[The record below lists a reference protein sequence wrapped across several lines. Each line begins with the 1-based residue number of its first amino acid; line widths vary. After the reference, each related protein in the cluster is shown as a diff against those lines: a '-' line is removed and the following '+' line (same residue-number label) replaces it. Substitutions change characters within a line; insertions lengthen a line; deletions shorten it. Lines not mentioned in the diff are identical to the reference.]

1 MNHHKKRNEKTEF
14 FMSGL
19 MMKKMHAKE
28 GTQRSSKGSPCE
40 ECGFPDAP
48 GAMDGFPLVDAVE
61 NACDGIEDEEE
72 GKDAHTGHDDALRG
86 ISLRK
91 QPDER
96 EVLREGSFGIL
107 PR

>member
-1 MNHHKKRNEKTEF
+1 MNHRKKRDEEAEF
-14 FMSGL
+14 LMPGL

-28 GTQRSSKGSPCE
+28 SPQRSSKGSPCE
-40 ECGFPDAP
+40 ECDFPDAP
-48 GAMDGFPLVDAVE
+48 GAMDGFPLVYAVE
-61 NACDGIEDEEE
+61 NACDGIEEE
-72 GKDAHTGHDDALRG
+72 GKDGHTGHDDALRG

>member
-1 MNHHKKRNEKTEF
+1 
-14 FMSGL
+14 
-19 MMKKMHAKE
+19 
-28 GTQRSSKGSPCE
+28 
-40 ECGFPDAP
+40 
-48 GAMDGFPLVDAVE
+48 MDGFPLVDAVE

-72 GKDAHTGHDDALRG
+72 GKDAHTGHDDALKV

-96 EVLREGSFGIL
+96 EVLQEGSFCIL

>member
-1 MNHHKKRNEKTEF
+1 
-14 FMSGL
+14 
-19 MMKKMHAKE
+19 MHAKE
-28 GTQRSSKGSPCE
+28 SPQSSSKGSPCE

-72 GKDAHTGHDDALRG
+72 GKDAHTGHDDALKV

>member
-14 FMSGL
+14 LMPGL

-28 GTQRSSKGSPCE
+28 SPQRSSKGSPCE
-40 ECGFPDAP
+40 ECDFPDAP

-72 GKDAHTGHDDALRG
+72 GKDGHTGHDDALRG

-96 EVLREGSFGIL
+96 EVLQEGSFGIL

>member
-1 MNHHKKRNEKTEF
+1 MNHHKKRDEETEF
-14 FMSGL
+14 LMPGL

-28 GTQRSSKGSPCE
+28 SPQRSSKGSPCE
-40 ECGFPDAP
+40 KCDFSDAP

-72 GKDAHTGHDDALRG
+72 GKDAHTGHDDALKV

-96 EVLREGSFGIL
+96 EVLREGSLCIL

>member
-14 FMSGL
+14 LMPGL

-28 GTQRSSKGSPCE
+28 SPQRSSKGSPCE
-40 ECGFPDAP
+40 ECDFPDAP
-48 GAMDGFPLVDAVE
+48 SAMDGFPLIDTVE

-72 GKDAHTGHDDALRG
+72 GKDGHTGHDDALRG

-96 EVLREGSFGIL
+96 EVLREGSFCIL

>member
-1 MNHHKKRNEKTEF
+1 MNHHKKRDKKTEF
-14 FMSGL
+14 LMPGL

-28 GTQRSSKGSPCE
+28 GPQRSSKGSPCE
-40 ECGFPDAP
+40 ECDFPDAP

-61 NACDGIEDEEE
+61 NACDGIEDE
-72 GKDAHTGHDDALRG
+72 GKDGHTGHDDALRG

-96 EVLREGSFGIL
+96 EVLQEGSFCIL

>member
-1 MNHHKKRNEKTEF
+1 MNHRKKRDEEAEF

-28 GTQRSSKGSPCE
+28 SPQSSSKGSPCE
-40 ECGFPDAP
+40 KRDFPDAL

-72 GKDAHTGHDDALRG
+72 GKDGHTGHDDALRG

-96 EVLREGSFGIL
+96 EVLREGSLCIL

>member
-14 FMSGL
+14 LMPGL
-19 MMKKMHAKE
+19 MMKQMHAKE
-28 GTQRSSKGSPCE
+28 SSQRSPKGSPCE
-40 ECGFPDAP
+40 ECGFSDAP
-48 GAMDGFPLVDAVE
+48 GAMDGFPLVGAVE

-72 GKDAHTGHDDALRG
+72 GKDGHTGHDDALRG

-96 EVLREGSFGIL
+96 EVLREGSFCIL

>member
-1 MNHHKKRNEKTEF
+1 MNHRKKRDEEAEF
-14 FMSGL
+14 LMSGL

-28 GTQRSSKGSPCE
+28 SPQRSSKGSPCK
-40 ECGFPDAP
+40 ECDFPNAP

-72 GKDAHTGHDDALRG
+72 GKDGHTGHDDALRG

-96 EVLREGSFGIL
+96 EVLQEGSFGIL

>member
-1 MNHHKKRNEKTEF
+1 MNHRKKRDEEAEF

-40 ECGFPDAP
+40 ECDFSDAP

-72 GKDAHTGHDDALRG
+72 GKDGHTGHDDALRG

-96 EVLREGSFGIL
+96 GVLRGGSFCIL

>member
-1 MNHHKKRNEKTEF
+1 MNHHKKRNEETEF
-14 FMSGL
+14 LMPGL

-28 GTQRSSKGSPCE
+28 SPQRSSKGSPCE
-40 ECGFPDAP
+40 ESDFPDAP

-72 GKDAHTGHDDALRG
+72 GKDGHTGHDDALRG

-96 EVLREGSFGIL
+96 EVLREGSLCIL

>member
-1 MNHHKKRNEKTEF
+1 MNHHKKRDEETEF
-14 FMSGL
+14 LMPGL

-28 GTQRSSKGSPCE
+28 SPQRSSKGSPCE
-40 ECGFPDAP
+40 ECDFPDAP
-48 GAMDGFPLVDAVE
+48 GAMDGFPLVDAIE
-61 NACDGIEDEEE
+61 DACDGIEDKEE
-72 GKDAHTGHDDALRG
+72 GKDGHTGHDDALRG

>member
-1 MNHHKKRNEKTEF
+1 MNHHKKRDEETEF
-14 FMSGL
+14 LMPGL

-28 GTQRSSKGSPCE
+28 SPQRSSKGSPCE
-40 ECGFPDAP
+40 ECDFPDAP
-48 GAMDGFPLVDAVE
+48 GAMDGFPLVDAIE
-61 NACDGIEDEEE
+61 DACDGIEDEEE

-96 EVLREGSFGIL
+96 EVLQEGSFGIL

>member
-1 MNHHKKRNEKTEF
+1 MNHHKKRDEETEF
-14 FMSGL
+14 LMPSL
-19 MMKKMHAKE
+19 MMKKMHTKE
-28 GTQRSSKGSPCE
+28 SPQRSSKGSPCE
-40 ECGFPDAP
+40 ECDFPDAP

-61 NACDGIEDEEE
+61 NACDGIEDKEE
-72 GKDAHTGHDDALRG
+72 GKDGHTGHDDALRG

-96 EVLREGSFGIL
+96 EVLRGGSFCIL

>member
-1 MNHHKKRNEKTEF
+1 MNHHKKRDEETEF
-14 FMSGL
+14 FMPGL

-28 GTQRSSKGSPCE
+28 SSQRSSKGSPCE
-40 ECGFPDAP
+40 ECGFSDAP

-61 NACDGIEDEEE
+61 DACVGIEDKEE
-72 GKDAHTGHDDALRG
+72 GKDGHTGHDDALRG
-86 ISLRK
+86 ISLQK

-96 EVLREGSFGIL
+96 EVLQEGSFCIL

>member
-1 MNHHKKRNEKTEF
+1 MNHRKKRDEEAEF
-14 FMSGL
+14 LMPGL

-28 GTQRSSKGSPCE
+28 SPQRSSKGSPCE
-40 ECGFPDAP
+40 ECDFPDAP

-61 NACDGIEDEEE
+61 NACDGIEDKEED
-72 GKDAHTGHDDALRG
+72 KDGHTGHDDALRG

-96 EVLREGSFGIL
+96 GVLRGGYFCIL

>member
-1 MNHHKKRNEKTEF
+1 MNHHKKRDEETEF
-14 FMSGL
+14 LMPGL

-28 GTQRSSKGSPCE
+28 SPQRSSKGSPCE
-40 ECGFPDAP
+40 ECDFPDAP

-72 GKDAHTGHDDALRG
+72 GKDGHTGHDDALRG
-86 ISLRK
+86 ISLQK

-96 EVLREGSFGIL
+96 EVLREGSFCIL

>member
-1 MNHHKKRNEKTEF
+1 MNHHKKRDEETEF
-14 FMSGL
+14 LMPGL

-28 GTQRSSKGSPCE
+28 SPQRSSKGSPCE
-40 ECGFPDAP
+40 ECDFPDAP

-61 NACDGIEDEEE
+61 NACNGIEDEEE
-72 GKDAHTGHDDALRG
+72 GKDGHTGHDDALRG

-96 EVLREGSFGIL
+96 EVLQEESFGIL

>member
-1 MNHHKKRNEKTEF
+1 
-14 FMSGL
+14 
-19 MMKKMHAKE
+19 
-28 GTQRSSKGSPCE
+28 
-40 ECGFPDAP
+40 
-48 GAMDGFPLVDAVE
+48 MDGFPLVDAVE

-72 GKDAHTGHDDALRG
+72 GKGAHTGHDDALKV

-91 QPDER
+91 QPNER

>member
-1 MNHHKKRNEKTEF
+1 MNHHKKRNEETEF
-14 FMSGL
+14 LMPGL

-28 GTQRSSKGSPCE
+28 SSQRSSKGSPCE

-61 NACDGIEDEEE
+61 NACDGIEDKEE
-72 GKDAHTGHDDALRG
+72 GKDGHTGHDDALRV
-86 ISLRK
+86 ISLQK

-96 EVLREGSFGIL
+96 EVLREGSFCIQA
-107 PR
+107 R

>member
-14 FMSGL
+14 LMPGL
-19 MMKKMHAKE
+19 MMKYMHAKE
-28 GTQRSSKGSPCE
+28 SPQRSSKGSPCE
-40 ECGFPDAP
+40 ECDFPDAP
-48 GAMDGFPLVDAVE
+48 SAMDGFPLVDAVE

-72 GKDAHTGHDDALRG
+72 GKDGHTGHDDALKV
-86 ISLRK
+86 ISLQK

-96 EVLREGSFGIL
+96 EVLREGSFCIL

>member
-1 MNHHKKRNEKTEF
+1 MNHRKKRNEEAEF
-14 FMSGL
+14 LMSGL

-28 GTQRSSKGSPCE
+28 GPQRSSKGSPCE
-40 ECGFPDAP
+40 ECDFSDAP

-91 QPDER
+91 QPNER
-96 EVLREGSFGIL
+96 EGLREGSFCIQA
-107 PR
+107 R

>member
-1 MNHHKKRNEKTEF
+1 
-14 FMSGL
+14 
-19 MMKKMHAKE
+19 MHAKE
-28 GTQRSSKGSPCE
+28 GPQSSSKGSPCE
-40 ECGFPDAP
+40 EYDFPDAP

-72 GKDAHTGHDDALRG
+72 VKDGHTGHDDTLRG

-96 EVLREGSFGIL
+96 EVLQEGSFDIL

>member
-1 MNHHKKRNEKTEF
+1 MNHRKKRDEEAEF

-40 ECGFPDAP
+40 ESDFSDAP
-48 GAMDGFPLVDAVE
+48 GAMDSFPLVDAVE

-72 GKDAHTGHDDALRG
+72 GKDGHTGHDDALRG
-86 ISLRK
+86 ISLQK

-96 EVLREGSFGIL
+96 EVLREGSFCIQA
-107 PR
+107 R

>member
-1 MNHHKKRNEKTEF
+1 MNHHKKRDEETEF
-14 FMSGL
+14 LMPGL

-28 GTQRSSKGSPCE
+28 SPKRSSKGSPCE
-40 ECGFPDAP
+40 ESDFPDAP
-48 GAMDGFPLVDAVE
+48 SAIDGFPLVDAVE

-72 GKDAHTGHDDALRG
+72 GKDGHTGHDDALRG

-91 QPDER
+91 QPNER
-96 EVLREGSFGIL
+96 EVLQEGSFGIL

>member
-1 MNHHKKRNEKTEF
+1 MNHHKKRDEETEF
-14 FMSGL
+14 LMPGL

-28 GTQRSSKGSPCE
+28 SPQRSSKGSPCE
-40 ECGFPDAP
+40 ECDFPDAP
-48 GAMDGFPLVDAVE
+48 SAMDGFSLVDAVE

-96 EVLREGSFGIL
+96 EVLREGSLCIL

>member
-1 MNHHKKRNEKTEF
+1 
-14 FMSGL
+14 
-19 MMKKMHAKE
+19 MHAKE

-40 ECGFPDAP
+40 ECDFPDAP
-48 GAMDGFPLVDAVE
+48 GAMDGFPLVDAIE
-61 NACDGIEDEEE
+61 DACDGIEDEEE

>member
-1 MNHHKKRNEKTEF
+1 MNHHKKRDEETEF
-14 FMSGL
+14 LMPGL

-28 GTQRSSKGSPCE
+28 GTQSSSKGSPCE
-40 ECGFPDAP
+40 ECDFPDAP
-48 GAMDGFPLVDAVE
+48 SAMDGFPLVDAVE

-72 GKDAHTGHDDALRG
+72 GKDAHTGHDDALKV

-91 QPDER
+91 QPNER
-96 EVLREGSFGIL
+96 EVLREGSFCIL

>member
-14 FMSGL
+14 LMPGL

-28 GTQRSSKGSPCE
+28 SPQRSSKGSPCE
-40 ECGFPDAP
+40 ECDFPDAP
-48 GAMDGFPLVDAVE
+48 SAMDGFPLIDTVE

-72 GKDAHTGHDDALRG
+72 GKDGHTGHDDALRG

>member
-14 FMSGL
+14 LMPGL

-28 GTQRSSKGSPCE
+28 SPQRSSKGSPCE
-40 ECGFPDAP
+40 ECDFPDAP

-72 GKDAHTGHDDALRG
+72 GKDGYTGHDDALRG
-86 ISLRK
+86 ISL
-91 QPDER
+91 
-96 EVLREGSFGIL
+96 
-107 PR
+107 

>member
-1 MNHHKKRNEKTEF
+1 MNHHKKWDEETEF
-14 FMSGL
+14 LMPGL

-28 GTQRSSKGSPCE
+28 SPQRSSKGSPCE
-40 ECGFPDAP
+40 ECDFPDAP

-72 GKDAHTGHDDALRG
+72 GKDTHTGHDDALRG

-96 EVLREGSFGIL
+96 EVLQEGSFGIL

>member
-1 MNHHKKRNEKTEF
+1 MNHHKKRDEETEF
-14 FMSGL
+14 LMSGL

-28 GTQRSSKGSPCE
+28 GPQRSSKGSPCE
-40 ECGFPDAP
+40 ESDFSDAP

-72 GKDAHTGHDDALRG
+72 GKDGHTGHDDALRG
-86 ISLRK
+86 ISLQK

-96 EVLREGSFGIL
+96 EVLREGSFCIQA
-107 PR
+107 R

>member
-1 MNHHKKRNEKTEF
+1 MNHHKKRDENTEF
-14 FMSGL
+14 LMPGF
-19 MMKKMHAKE
+19 MMKEMHAKE
-28 GTQRSSKGSPCE
+28 SPQRSSKSSPCE
-40 ECGFPDAP
+40 ECGFSDTS

-72 GKDAHTGHDDALRG
+72 GKDAHTGHDDALKV

-91 QPDER
+91 QPNER
-96 EVLREGSFGIL
+96 EVLQEGSFGIL

>member
-1 MNHHKKRNEKTEF
+1 MNHHKKRDEETEF
-14 FMSGL
+14 LMPGL

-28 GTQRSSKGSPCE
+28 SPKRSSKGSPCE
-40 ECGFPDAP
+40 ESDFPDAP
-48 GAMDGFPLVDAVE
+48 SAMDGFPLVDAIE

-72 GKDAHTGHDDALRG
+72 DKDAHTGHDDALKV

-96 EVLREGSFGIL
+96 EVLQEGSFCIL

>member
-1 MNHHKKRNEKTEF
+1 
-14 FMSGL
+14 
-19 MMKKMHAKE
+19 MHAKE

-40 ECGFPDAP
+40 EYDFPDAP

-72 GKDAHTGHDDALRG
+72 EEEEEEDAHTGHDDALRG

-96 EVLREGSFGIL
+96 GVLRGGYFCIL